1 MFTMASFVQ
10 QERERHDIQERRN
23 TSQKRGKRNSKKKNK
38 KKNPRITREQRA
50 TSTGRRMRVVFNRC
64 LWEKNGT
71 NRLFDVNYLEENCTV
86 RL

>member
-1 MFTMASFVQ
+1 MTSRKGGIHHRKEAKG
-10 QERERHDIQERRN
+10 IPRRR
-23 TSQKRGKRNSKKKNK
+23 TKKKSQDNK
-38 KKNPRITREQRA
+38 GTESNQHREKNE
-50 TSTGRRMRVVFNRC
+50 GGFNRC